1 MTAFR
6 VPDRCDTSSEALTC
20 DRMAGNPE
28 EEEKKEKKVTLVA
41 LVDEREAATG
51 RPHQQKK
58 KKPSS
63 VPTMETTQWRAGQF
77 SAPLLK
83 KPSPLFIFMWAICKS
98 TQR

>member
-6 VPDRCDTSSEALTC
+6 VPDHCDTSSEALTC

-51 RPHQQKK
+51 RAAAKRK
-58 KKPSS
+58 NFSS
-63 VPTMETTQWRAGQF
+63 RSHNGDHTMARRPILCAAVKNQA
-77 SAPLLK
+77 
-83 KPSPLFIFMWAICKS
+83 SPLFIFMWAICKS
-98 TQR
+98 AQR

>member
-6 VPDRCDTSSEALTC
+6 VPDHCDTSSEALTC

-51 RPHQQKK
+51 RAAAKK
-58 KKPSS
+58 EKPLL
-63 VPTMETTQWRAGQF
+63 PFPQWRPHNG
-77 SAPLLK
+77 APANSLRR
-83 KPSPLFIFMWAICKS
+83 C
-98 TQR
+98 